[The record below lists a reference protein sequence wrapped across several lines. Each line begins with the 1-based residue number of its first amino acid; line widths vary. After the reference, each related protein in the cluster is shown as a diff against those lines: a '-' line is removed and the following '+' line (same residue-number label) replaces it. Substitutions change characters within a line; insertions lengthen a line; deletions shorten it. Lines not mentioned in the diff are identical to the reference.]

1 MFNDINGEEENTFI
15 SENDSHY
22 NADGIKDS
30 GKIYSNDIPN
40 KYIRVGNIKPD
51 SNSVDNLLMTHPKS
65 EKIGLAEATKVGN
78 MRNHDMIAFKSDD
91 GMNGN
96 AFTGKIDE
104 SWINDDICD
113 CDTPKTP
120 SLCNISSNKVQKYD
134 KDKDGLYTL
143 YVNPDNNQF
152 KELINKKLTDC
163 VNKISKDKKHLEHKM
178 GYTQY
183 KKDMDG
189 DPTMGFNEYL
199 HKKKKDEQINKM
211 NEEAN
216 KNTETLTL
224 YNNTLQNNNYSLN
237 ILKQMNASKDE
248 LLNKNSYDI
257 NGIDEKILTTSEK
270 INNLKEKYDFNNK
283 IIKLLRTITLWIF
296 IITMFV
302 LCYFGVRD
310 KYIDTI
316 KPTGKTNTKVSK

>member
-1 MFNDINGEEENTFI
+1 
-15 SENDSHY
+15 
-22 NADGIKDS
+22 
-30 GKIYSNDIPN
+30 
-40 KYIRVGNIKPD
+40 
-51 SNSVDNLLMTHPKS
+51 
-65 EKIGLAEATKVGN
+65 
-78 MRNHDMIAFKSDD
+78 
-91 GMNGN
+91 
-96 AFTGKIDE
+96 
-104 SWINDDICD
+104 
-113 CDTPKTP
+113 
-120 SLCNISSNKVQKYD
+120 
-134 KDKDGLYTL
+134 
-143 YVNPDNNQF
+143 
-152 KELINKKLTDC
+152 
-163 VNKISKDKKHLEHKM
+163 
-178 GYTQY
+178 
-183 KKDMDG
+183 
-189 DPTMGFNEYL
+189 
-199 HKKKKDEQINKM
+199 M